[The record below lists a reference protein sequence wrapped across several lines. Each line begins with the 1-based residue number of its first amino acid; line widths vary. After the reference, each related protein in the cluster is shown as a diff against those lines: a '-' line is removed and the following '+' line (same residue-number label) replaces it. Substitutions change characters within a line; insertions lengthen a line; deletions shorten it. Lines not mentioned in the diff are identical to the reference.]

1 VLYLNNG
8 DGNNMTE
15 YELYGY
21 NFLIDNKIE
30 MFCNGVSELLDKIH
44 ARYGDV
50 DIVAYS
56 FLPSNN
62 ILRKLKH

>member
-1 VLYLNNG
+1 
-8 DGNNMTE
+8 MTE
-15 YELYGY
+15 SDLYYY
-21 NFLIDNKIE
+21 NCLLDNKIE
-30 MFCNGVSELLDKIH
+30 LFCNGVRELLDKIH

-50 DIVAYS
+50 EIVAYS